1 MATTNYSELLARATS
16 NTSVTRTYNYNP
28 KYATKYTPKT
38 KITNSDTN
46 IEDQAFSVTKEKA
59 GITDKMDKLMKF
71 NLNMTYGSKESSYE
85 KHTAQYFDRLYSVY
99 PDKELDS
106 LCQYVF
112 IVRPDCN
119 ILKNDG
125 KTLIKITNSQI
136 KSGYYPN
143 SSPHNDQFFRYMKK
157 NYPYILK
164 SLTST
169 LSDSHDFIPF
179 LVGRTESLQ
188 LPDYTIKEYHMSQP
202 CTNFDM
208 PYASHALDSMTGG
221 QFEISFR
228 DDNEFRIHKLFQTWL
243 YYING
248 VTRNTFGP
256 RIFNIKHNKVD
267 YATSVYYIV
276 CKADA
281 ETIIYWSKYTGCF
294 PVTSPNSNMSF
305 NLRGSV
311 DPKISIQFDYF
322 HHEPLNPYIFVDFNK
337 NAHVVTPNNQGYI
350 PIYNSKTL
358 KDIGMKD
365 FRSNTQK
372 RIDNLSED
380 LFVRYRFGAHVSLGS
395 GNGLAGCPYIYKDAK
410 TNEYKLR
417 WKKIKDISN
426 N

>member
-1 MATTNYSELLARATS
+1 MAVTSYSELLQRASSKNVKQSYGST
-16 NTSVTRTYNYNP
+16 
-28 KYATKYTPKT
+28 TKYKTKYEPKT
-38 KITNSDTN
+38 TITNSDTK
-46 IEDQAFSVTKEKA
+46 IKDQKFSVTKEEA
-59 GITDKMDKLMKF
+59 GITNKMDNLMKF
-71 NLNMTYGSKESSYE
+71 NLNMTYGSKDSSYE

-99 PDKELDS
+99 PDRELDN

-112 IVRPDCN
+112 MVRPDCN

-125 KTLIKITNSQI
+125 KTLVKITNAQV
-136 KSGYYPN
+136 KAGYYPN

-164 SLTST
+164 SLTSS

-188 LPDYTIKEYHMSQP
+188 LPDYTIKDYHMNQP
-202 CTNFDM
+202 VTNYDI

-256 RIFNIKHNKVD
+256 RIFNIKHNKYD

-294 PVTSPNSNMSF
+294 PITSPNSDMSF
-305 NLRGSV
+305 NLRGGVNSRISV
-311 DPKISIQFDYF
+311 QFDYF

-337 NAHVVTPNNQGYI
+337 NAHVTTPNNQGYI
-350 PIYNSKTL
+350 PVYNSKTL

-365 FRSNTQK
+365 FRTTAQK
-372 RIDNLSED
+372 KIANNLNGISE
-380 LFVRYRFGAHVSLGS
+380 RYRIGAPVSLGS
-395 GNGLAGCPYIYKDAK
+395 GNGLVGCPFIYKDAK